1 MNDQMDLFGIEPTDE
16 RKAFDL
22 LYPRLSDI
30 IFDAPLE
37 SGILIFD
44 EQSNYS
50 SVYFLDVNELFFK
63 IRIRK
68 KSRYFTIAEEFANIL
83 PEGTAI
89 SRTKSDEGKIR
100 IIIQSYEDVLM
111 YVETFRTILSLLCRR
126 HRDVGCCSR
135 YELCSDAKKCIHP
148 DPKFALTCWY
158 QQNLRDGKIF
168 YGKNKNIV

>member
-1 MNDQMDLFGIEPTDE
+1 MNEQMDLFDIEPTDE
-16 RKAFDL
+16 QKAFNL

-30 IFDAPLE
+30 IFDAPPE

-50 SVYFLDVNELFFK
+50 SVYFLEVNELFFR

-68 KSRYFTIAEEFANIL
+68 KSRYFTISEEFANTL
-83 PEGTAI
+83 PEGVVI
-89 SRTKSDEGKIR
+89 VRPKSDEGKVR
-100 IIIQSYEDVLM
+100 IIIHSYEDVLM
-111 YVETFRTILSLLCRR
+111 YVETFRTILIHLCKR

-135 YELCSDAKKCIHP
+135 YELCSDAGKCIHP

-168 YGKNKNIV
+168 YGKNKNVI